1 MASSRFLLDTHILVW
16 WLTAPRNLSTE
27 QGGVLKRITA
37 GNETVA
43 VCAITFVEIAFLLR
57 HGKTRL
63 RIPFEK
69 LLRQIDESPV
79 ITVLPLTS
87 EIALDVA
94 SLIGSLR
101 EPAECTIVAT
111 ARVHGLRLLTS
122 DQRIIQSKLV
132 PVIE

>member
-1 MASSRFLLDTHILVW
+1 VTFRFLLDTHIVVW
-16 WLTAPRNLSTE
+16 WLTAPHKLSTE
-27 QGGVLKRITA
+27 QHGVLKRITA
-37 GNETVA
+37 GNEAVA

-57 HGKTRL
+57 HGKARL
-63 RIPFEK
+63 SIPLKE
-69 LLRQIDESPV
+69 LLRLIDESPL
-79 ITVLPLTS
+79 IAVLPLTS

-94 SLIGSLR
+94 ALIGSLR
-101 EPAECTIVAT
+101 EPADCTIVAT

>member
-1 MASSRFLLDTHILVW
+1 VTSRFLLDTHILVW
-16 WLTAPRNLSTE
+16 WLTAPHKLSSA
-27 QGGVLKRITA
+27 QDGVLKRIIA

-43 VCAITFVEIAFLLR
+43 VCAITFIEISFLLR

-63 RIPFEK
+63 RIPLEK

-79 ITVLPLTS
+79 ITVLPLIS

-94 SLIGSLR
+94 SLIGTLR
-101 EPAECTIVAT
+101 EPADCTIVAT
-111 ARVHGLRLLTS
+111 ARVHALRLLTS

>member
-1 MASSRFLLDTHILVW
+1 MTATHKISSAQD
-16 WLTAPRNLSTE
+16 
-27 QGGVLKRITA
+27 GVLKRIIA

-43 VCAITFVEIAFLLR
+43 VCAITFIEIAFLLR

-63 RIPFEK
+63 RIPLEE

-79 ITVLPLTS
+79 ITVLPLTG

-101 EPAECTIVAT
+101 EPADCTIVAT

-132 PVIE
+132 PVID